1 LERIFDASLQ
11 WIAGRRTAGGR
22 QEGWRAKEGGG
33 GRARPRAAGGQSVND
48 SLHDVRTKLK
58 ISSQELP

>member
-1 LERIFDASLQ
+1 LQ
-11 WIAGRRTAGGR
+11 LIAGRRTAGGR

-58 ISSQELP
+58 ISSQ